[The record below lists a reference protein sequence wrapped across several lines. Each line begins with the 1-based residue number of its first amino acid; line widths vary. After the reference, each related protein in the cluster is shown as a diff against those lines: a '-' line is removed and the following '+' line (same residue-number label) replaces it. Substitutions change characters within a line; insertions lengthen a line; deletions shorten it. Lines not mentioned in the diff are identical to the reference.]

1 MGRLRNVTDNSI
13 IAIVG
18 IGVTFVFGALT
29 VIWNIYSKASA
40 TNAKLDEKINTNT
53 SACSNK
59 QRELQRDIDHNRE
72 MISQARAEL
81 FQALMEH
88 KVDTINRQD
97 VNLLMEEKIKP
108 IRDSVEE
115 MKFAQRDTHVTLSK
129 VLQSLARIEGS
140 MGISAKRSEDY

>member
-1 MGRLRNVTDNSI
+1 MTDNSI
-13 IAIVG
+13 IALFGVG
-18 IGVTFVFGALT
+18 ITFVFGALT
-29 VIWNIYSKASA
+29 VIWNIYSKASS
-40 TNAKLDEKINTNT
+40 TQKEDYAKLDEKINSNT
-53 SACSNK
+53 SHCVNK
-59 QRELQRDIDHNRE
+59 QRDLQMNIDQNRE
-72 MISQARAEL
+72 AIAQVRAEV

-115 MKFAQRDTHVTLSK
+115 MKFAQRDTHTTLSK

>member
-1 MGRLRNVTDNSI
+1 VTDNSI
-13 IAIVG
+13 ITLFGVG
-18 IGVTFVFGALT
+18 ITFVFGALT
-29 VIWNIYSKASA
+29 VIWNIYSKASS
-40 TNAKLDEKINTNT
+40 TQKEDYTKLDEKININT
-53 SACSNK
+53 AHCVNK
-59 QRELQRDIDHNRE
+59 QRDLQMNIDQNRE
-72 MISQARAEL
+72 AIAQVRAEV

-115 MKFAQRDTHVTLSK
+115 MKFAQRDTHTTLSK

>member
-1 MGRLRNVTDNSI
+1 VTDNSI
-13 IAIVG
+13 IALFGVG
-18 IGVTFVFGALT
+18 ITFVFGALT
-29 VIWNIYSKASA
+29 VIWNIYNKASSIQKEDY
-40 TNAKLDEKINTNT
+40 AKLDEKINSNT
-53 SACSNK
+53 SHCVNK
-59 QRELQRDIDHNRE
+59 QRDLQMNIDQNRE
-72 MISQARAEL
+72 AIAQVRAEV

-115 MKFAQRDTHVTLSK
+115 MKFAQRDTHTTLSK